1 MGGEAWKSK
10 HRDDFDARLLAVMRS
25 EDALCALR
33 TKIAEWALRMLAFK
47 RSRLACFRRH
57 RVRCFDGARNG
68 QANVVAVE
76 CALHDIVGILGQFGI
91 EVEADGKRFVLDG
104 AAVLLDRR
112 S

>member
-1 MGGEAWKSK
+1 
-10 HRDDFDARLLAVMRS
+10 MRS
-25 EDALCALR
+25 EDPLCALR

-47 RSRLACFRRH
+47 SSRLACTRFRRQ

-76 CALHDIVGILGQFGI
+76 CALHDIIGILGQFGI
-91 EVEADGKRFVLDG
+91 EVEADGKRFVLDC